1 MQGGLQSC
9 NCYRNPIG
17 RSHQILLLILRL
29 VQPAVNPECPTCTI
43 TPLTQNPVLEVVK
56 TATVT
61 SNGTTTDVYS
71 FVDIINYTIE
81 VKFGKC
87 DLQIVVTDPLRLN
100 TTIER
105 LAPGGPT
112 PLLVKVTRLPKAT

>member
-1 MQGGLQSC
+1 MS
-9 NCYRNPIG
+9 
-17 RSHQILLLILRL
+17 
-29 VQPAVNPECPTCTI
+29 TCTI

-81 VKFGKC
+81 VKFRKC

-112 PLLVKVTRLPKAT
+112 PLLVKVTRLQKRLSKNNSVTNTANANGKLLDRLQLMHLTQ